1 MHPDLIALG
10 SVRFRVPSSPEFGR
24 DVESSGHWVSL
35 HFPGRAIG
43 SLDLVWT
50 WGIYSRWSPRIALV
64 SILMRTR
71 IALQHVMKQHM
82 MRVTH
87 VIQDTD
93 LGFAVPWPWPGL
105 LSPEHCPGVLFSP
118 PLGGAAQRAP
128 HIILASASWE
138 KQPVKRIAACQQ
150 IRRNGMQHAN
160 SKMHLRSLAP
170 KKICR
175 QSICQQFPPACERLP
190 KSIFGMCNMQYAH
203 GMCAGHVRRALL
215 PLPSALSLPQLA
227 LRLNACPQREPQ
239 RERE

>member
-1 MHPDLIALG
+1 MSVKIPTLGLRCHGLSLGFLAL
-10 SVRFRVPSSPEFGR
+10 SIV
-24 DVESSGHWVSL
+24 
-35 HFPGRAIG
+35 
-43 SLDLVWT
+43 LVFC
-50 WGIYSRWSPRIALV
+50 SALV
-64 SILMRTR
+64 ARS
-71 IALQHVMKQHM
+71 A
-82 MRVTH
+82 
-87 VIQDTD
+87 
-93 LGFAVPWPWPGL
+93 
-105 LSPEHCPGVLFSP
+105 
-118 PLGGAAQRAP
+118 PL
-128 HIILASASWE
+128 LASASWE

-190 KSIFGMCNMQYAH
+190 KSIFGMCNNMQYAH